1 MLQSF
6 CRKEKLKKYLKLLE
20 EEYVKKKVLQ
30 ALLIST
36 ITLSATALPMVASA
50 DTVDNKVS
58 VQDKKINE
66 LKEKE
71 NAAAKELAGIQSS
84 ISSIKAEAS
93 QLQTEQAS
101 LGKEITKLSGEIK
114 NLEQRIAKRD
124 AAIKEQARSAQ
135 VDSASSTMLDVVM
148 ESDSISDAV
157 TRVMAASKLVSAN
170 NDLMAQQKEDMTA
183 VETKKDQTETK
194 SASLQKNAV
203 ELEAKK
209 GELEDQELQQ
219 TIVVSGISAEKE
231 TEQSKKDAFLKE
243 KQEAEKKREEQTK
256 AAEKAAKPVESISK
270 DTKSTSNVG
279 GTAAINP
286 GTVAPTPAPEQPQQP
301 QQPSNPAPDPTPAQ
315 PSNPA
320 PSANGNAIV
329 AEAYKHIGKP
339 YVWGAKGPGSFDCS
353 GFTSYVYRNAAGRE
367 IGGWTVPQESA
378 GSRVSFSSLQ
388 AGDLLFWGGAGSTHH
403 VAIYV
408 GGGQYIHAPSPGQ
421 SVMVQSMSAWSPD
434 FAVRVN

>member
-1 MLQSF
+1 
-6 CRKEKLKKYLKLLE
+6 
-20 EEYVKKKVLQ
+20 
-30 ALLIST
+30 
-36 ITLSATALPMVASA
+36 
-50 DTVDNKVS
+50 
-58 VQDKKINE
+58 
-66 LKEKE
+66 
-71 NAAAKELAGIQSS
+71 
-84 ISSIKAEAS
+84 
-93 QLQTEQAS
+93 
-101 LGKEITKLSGEIK
+101 
-114 NLEQRIAKRD
+114 
-124 AAIKEQARSAQ
+124 
-135 VDSASSTMLDVVM
+135 MLDVVM

>member
-1 MLQSF
+1 M
-6 CRKEKLKKYLKLLE
+6 
-20 EEYVKKKVLQ
+20 KKKVLQ

-135 VDSASSTMLDVVM
+135 VDSANSTMLDVVM

-270 DTKSTSNVG
+270 DTKSTTGSTSTG
-279 GTAAINP
+279 EGTASTTTP
-286 GTVAPTPAPEQPQQP
+286 VQPTPAPDQGDQG
-301 QQPSNPAPDPTPAQ
+301 QQPSNPTPAPNPTPAQ

-388 AGDLLFWGGAGSTHH
+388 AGDLLFWGGAGSTYH